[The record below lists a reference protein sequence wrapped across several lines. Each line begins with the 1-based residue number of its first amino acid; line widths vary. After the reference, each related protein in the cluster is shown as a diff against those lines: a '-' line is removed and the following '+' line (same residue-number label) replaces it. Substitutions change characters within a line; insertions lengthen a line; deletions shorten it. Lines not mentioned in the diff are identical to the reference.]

1 MENTNRV
8 CVLCGLILVGF
19 FACREPNCPDAVV
32 VIQPA
37 DAGLPG
43 DAGEEQLDGT
53 KKISPCG
60 DACVQLAKLGCPEST
75 PKPGEESCY
84 VVCARAEETKRFSLK
99 PTCIAKAAT
108 VAEVRACGTVRCGS
122 KAQ

>member
-1 MENTNRV
+1 MEYKNRV

-19 FACREPNCPDAVV
+19 FACREPNCPDSIV
-32 VIQPA
+32 VIQPP
-37 DAGLPG
+37 DAGLA
-43 DAGEEQLDGT
+43 DAEELDGT
-53 KKISPCG
+53 KKPSACG

-75 PKPGEESCY
+75 PKPGEESCFI
-84 VVCARAEETKRFSLK
+84 VCTRAEETKRFSLK
-99 PTCIAKAAT
+99 PACIAKAAT